1 VAELVKILLVDD
13 QVRNLEALQAVL
25 HPSGCR
31 LITAQ
36 SADEALLALLQHD
49 FAAIVLDIR
58 MPGMDGLELA
68 KLIKGR
74 RRTRHV
80 PILFLTA
87 HLMDEKDVL
96 AGYQAGAVDYLT
108 KPIDPNI
115 LRAKINIF
123 ADLHRASQAL
133 SETNVQLQQEVT
145 ERERV
150 ENELREVNQ
159 QLEERVEARTAEL
172 VQAHSVLAAS
182 EERLRIALAAGRMGT
197 WELDAAK
204 RVCHLDEVQ
213 CRLLG
218 LPPRTQ
224 SIPLDTLLLLTFPE
238 DDATVRRAIDLA
250 LKTNV
255 DGAQD
260 YTYEFRI
267 VRPSDNAVR
276 WLLVSGRTIPVEHGL
291 PRRIGV
297 TFDITDRKRD
307 EHTLQEADR
316 RKNDFLATLAHELR
330 NPLAPIRN
338 AVELLRMKSQL
349 PVDKRGPAEVID
361 RQTRA
366 LTRLVDDLLDISRIT
381 QNRLELRREPA
392 SLSAIV
398 EAAIESSRPL
408 IDSGGHT
415 LEVKVPDEPIVLLAD
430 VTRLAQVI
438 SNLLNNASRYSDKK
452 GHIHVDVRREA
463 EQAVVRV
470 TDEGIGIPAAMLN
483 RVFDMFVQV
492 DRAHERGRGGLGV
505 GLALSKQLVEMHG
518 GTITGHSPGP
528 GLGSTFELRIP
539 IAPEVEASVR
549 AIGMKDDL
557 PTSRFRMLVVDDNKD
572 SVDSLSTL
580 LRLMGNDVHMA
591 YDGVEA
597 VHAAHMYRPDI
608 VLLDVGLPLQ
618 NGYEAARL
626 IRSEPWGSSVVL
638 IALTGWGQE
647 QDRRKSREAGFDHHL
662 VKPVDPKALMVL
674 VSELFHRSRGVVPIV
689 PGTPSV
695 LTSESR

>member
-1 VAELVKILLVDD
+1 MAELVKVLLVDD

-58 MPGMDGLELA
+58 MPGMDGFELA
-68 KLIKGR
+68 RLIKGR

-87 HLMDEKDVL
+87 HLLDEKDVL

-108 KPIDPNI
+108 KPLDPEI

-123 ADLHRASQAL
+123 TDLHRVTQAL
-133 SETNVQLQQEVT
+133 KETNQQLQVEVG
-145 ERERV
+145 ERLKV
-150 ENELREVNQ
+150 EAALRDVNL
-159 QLEERVEARTAEL
+159 QLEERVGARTAEL
-172 VQAHSVLAAS
+172 MQAHSVMAAS

-197 WELDAAK
+197 WELDAIK
-204 RVCHLDEVQ
+204 RICHIDEVQ
-213 CRLLG
+213 SRLLG
-218 LPPRTQ
+218 LHPLGQTV
-224 SIPLDTLLLLTFPE
+224 SLDTLIALTHP
-238 DDATVRRAIDLA
+238 DDDQAVREAIERA
-250 LKTNV
+250 LKTNL
-255 DGAQD
+255 DGARD
-260 YTYEFRI
+260 YSHEFRI

-276 WLLVSGRTIPVEHGL
+276 WLHVSGRTVPNEAGP

-297 TFDITDRKRD
+297 TFDITDRKQD
-307 EHTLQEADR
+307 EQALQEADR

-398 EAAIESSRPL
+398 DSAIEASRPL
-408 IDSGGHT
+408 IDNGGHR
-415 LEVKVPDEPIVLLAD
+415 LEVSVPEEPIVLLAD
-430 VTRLAQVI
+430 VTRIAQVI
-438 SNLLNNASRYSDKK
+438 SNLLNNAARYSDKR
-452 GHIHVDVRREA
+452 GRIQVDVRRERTEA
-463 EQAVVRV
+463 IVEIA
-470 TDEGIGIPAAMLN
+470 DEGIGIPTAMLG
-483 RVFDMFVQV
+483 RVFEMFVQV
-492 DRAHERGRGGLGV
+492 DRQYERGRGGLGV
-505 GLALSKQLVEMHG
+505 GLALSRQLVEMHG
-518 GTITGHSPGP
+518 GKIVAHSPGP
-528 GLGSTFELRIP
+528 GLGSTFEIRLP

-549 AIGMKDDL
+549 AIGVKDDL
-557 PTSRFRMLVVDDNKD
+557 PTSRLRLLVVDDNRD

-591 YDGVEA
+591 FDGVEA
-597 VHAAHMYRPDI
+597 VHAAHTLRPDV
-608 VLLDVGLPLQ
+608 VLLDVGLPLR
-618 NGYEAARL
+618 NGYEAAKL
-626 IRSEPWGSSVVL
+626 IRSEPWGRKMVL
-638 IALTGWGQE
+638 IALTGWGQAE
-647 QDRRKSREAGFDHHL
+647 DRKRSREAGFDHHL
-662 VKPVDPKALMVL
+662 VKPVDPKALMAL
-674 VSELFHRSRGVVPIV
+674 VSELFHSELRDQPIRID
-689 PGTPSV
+689 PAIIQS
-695 LTSESR
+695 

>member
-1 VAELVKILLVDD
+1 MAELVKVLLVDD

-49 FAAIVLDIR
+49 FAAIVLDVR

-68 KLIKGR
+68 RLIKGR

-87 HLMDEKDVL
+87 YLLDDKDVL
-96 AGYQAGAVDYLT
+96 RGYQAGAVDYLT
-108 KPIDPNI
+108 KPLDPEI

-123 ADLHRASQAL
+123 ADLHRVSQAL
-133 SETNVQLQQEVT
+133 AEANQQLQREVT

-150 ENELREVNQ
+150 EDALRDANQ
-159 QLEERVEARTAEL
+159 QLEARVEARTAEL
-172 VQAHSVLAAS
+172 VQAHAVMAAS
-182 EERLRIALAAGRMGT
+182 EERLRIALDAGRMGT
-197 WELDAAK
+197 WELDAVR
-204 RVCHLDEVQ
+204 RVCHIDDVQ
-213 CRLLG
+213 CLLLG
-218 LPPRTQ
+218 LPARTR
-224 SIPLDTLLLLTFPE
+224 SIPLDTLLSLTYPA
-238 DDATVRRAIDLA
+238 DDQIVRNAVEHA
-250 LKTNV
+250 LKTNA
-255 DGAQD
+255 DNPGD
-260 YTYEFRI
+260 YSYEFRI
-267 VRPSDNAVR
+267 VRPSDGVMR
-276 WLLVSGRTIPVEHGL
+276 WLLVSGRTIPNADAP

-297 TFDITDRKRD
+297 TIDITDRKRD
-307 EHTLQEADR
+307 EQALQEADR

-338 AVELLRMKSQL
+338 AVELLRMKNPL

-398 EAAIESSRPL
+398 EAAVEASRPL
-408 IDSGGHT
+408 IDAGGHT
-415 LEVKVPDEPIVLLAD
+415 LEISLPDEPIALLAD
-430 VTRLAQVI
+430 VTRLSQVL
-438 SNLLNNASRYSDKK
+438 SNLLNNAARYSDKK
-452 GHIHVDVRREA
+452 GRIQVEVRREGTD
-463 EQAVVRV
+463 AVVRI
-470 TDEGIGIPAAMLN
+470 TDEGIGIPAAMLH

-505 GLALSKQLVEMHG
+505 GLALSRQLIEMHG
-518 GTITGHSPGP
+518 GRIKAHSPGP
-528 GLGSTFELRIP
+528 GLGSTFEVRIP
-539 IAPEVEASVR
+539 IVAEVEASVR
-549 AIGMKDDL
+549 ASAVKKDDV
-557 PTSRFRMLVVDDNKD
+557 PTSRLRLLVVDDNRD

-591 YDGVEA
+591 FDGVEA
-597 VHAAHMYRPDI
+597 VHAVQSLRPDV

-618 NGYEAARL
+618 NGYEAARM
-626 IRSEPWGSSVVL
+626 IRSEPWGRNVVL

-647 QDRRKSREAGFDHHL
+647 QDRRRSREAGFDHHL
-662 VKPVDPKALMVL
+662 VKPVDPRVLMSL
-674 VSELFHRSRGVVPIV
+674 VSELFHAARRGTAAPEATIAQ
-689 PGTPSV
+689 
-695 LTSESR
+695 L

>member
-1 VAELVKILLVDD
+1 MAELVKILLVDD

-58 MPGMDGLELA
+58 MPGMDGFELA
-68 KLIKGR
+68 RMIKGR

-87 HLMDEKDVL
+87 HLLDEKDVL

-108 KPIDPNI
+108 KPLDPEI

-123 ADLHRASQAL
+123 TDLHRVTQAL
-133 SETNVQLQQEVT
+133 KETNQQLQVEVG
-145 ERERV
+145 ERLKV
-150 ENELREVNQ
+150 EAALRDANLK
-159 QLEERVEARTAEL
+159 LEERVGARTAEL
-172 VQAHSVLAAS
+172 VQAHAVMAAS

-197 WELDAAK
+197 WELDSIK
-204 RVCHLDEVQ
+204 RICHVDEVQ
-213 CRLLG
+213 SRLLG
-218 LPPRTQ
+218 LHPLGQTV
-224 SIPLDTLLLLTFPE
+224 PLDTLMSLTHP
-238 DDATVRRAIDLA
+238 DDDQAVRDAIERA
-250 LKTNV
+250 LKTNL
-255 DGAQD
+255 DGARD
-260 YTYEFRI
+260 YSYEFRI
-267 VRPSDNAVR
+267 IRPSDNTVR
-276 WLLVSGRTIPVEHGL
+276 WLHVSGRTVPNEDGP

-297 TFDITDRKRD
+297 TFDITDRKHD
-307 EHTLQEADR
+307 EQSLQEADR

-398 EAAIESSRPL
+398 DSAIEASRPL
-408 IDSGGHT
+408 IDNGGHR
-415 LEVKVPDEPIVLLAD
+415 LEVSVPEEPIVLLAD
-430 VTRLAQVI
+430 VTRIAQVI
-438 SNLLNNASRYSDKK
+438 SNLLNNAARYSDKR
-452 GHIHVDVRREA
+452 GLIQVDVRRERMEA
-463 EQAVVRV
+463 IVEIA
-470 TDEGIGIPAAMLN
+470 DEGIGIPTAMLG
-483 RVFDMFVQV
+483 RVFEMFVQV
-492 DRAHERGRGGLGV
+492 DRQYERGRGGLGV
-505 GLALSKQLVEMHG
+505 GLALSRQLVEMHG
-518 GTITGHSPGP
+518 GKIVAHSPGP
-528 GLGSTFELRIP
+528 GLGSTFEIRLP

-549 AIGMKDDL
+549 AIGVKDDL
-557 PTSRFRMLVVDDNKD
+557 PTSRLRLLVVDDNRD

-591 YDGVEA
+591 FDGVEA
-597 VHAAHMYRPDI
+597 VHAAHTLRPDV
-608 VLLDVGLPLQ
+608 VLLDVGLPLR
-618 NGYEAARL
+618 NGYEAAKL
-626 IRSEPWGSSVVL
+626 IRSEPWGRKMVL

-647 QDRRKSREAGFDHHL
+647 QDRKRSREAGFDHHL
-662 VKPVDPKALMVL
+662 VKPVDPKTLMAL
-674 VSELFHRSRGVVPIV
+674 VSELFHATGHDQPIRIDPAV
-689 PGTPSV
+689 IQS
-695 LTSESR
+695 

>member
-1 VAELVKILLVDD
+1 MAELVKILLVDD

-25 HPSGCR
+25 HPLGCR

-87 HLMDEKDVL
+87 HMMDDNDVL
-96 AGYQAGAVDYLT
+96 AGYKAGAVDYLT
-108 KPIDPNI
+108 KPIDPEI

-123 ADLHRASQAL
+123 ADLHRVSQAL
-133 SETNVQLQQEVT
+133 SETNTQLQSEVA
-145 ERERV
+145 ERERI
-150 ENELREVNQ
+150 EDALRRVNQ
-159 QLEERVEARTAEL
+159 ELEARVEARTAEL
-172 VQAHSVLAAS
+172 VQAHSVMAAS

-197 WELDAAK
+197 WELDAAR
-204 RVCHLDEVQ
+204 RVCYLDEVQ

-218 LPPRTQ
+218 LHALTQ
-224 SIPLDTLLLLTFPE
+224 AIPVDALMALTYPE
-238 DDATVRRAIDLA
+238 DEEAVRKAIDQA

-255 DGAQD
+255 DDAVD
-260 YTYEFRI
+260 YSYEFRI
-267 VRPSDNAVR
+267 VRPSDHAVR
-276 WLLVSGRTIPVEHGL
+276 WLSVSGRTIPTEGGH

-297 TFDITDRKRD
+297 TFDITDRKHD
-307 EHTLQEADR
+307 EQALQEADR

-408 IDSGGHT
+408 IDAGGHA
-415 LEVKVPDEPIVLLAD
+415 LEVSLPDEPIVLLAD

-438 SNLLNNASRYSDKK
+438 SNLLNNAARYSDKK
-452 GHIHVDVRREA
+452 GHIHVEVLRDSMD
-463 EQAVVRV
+463 AVVKIA
-470 TDEGIGIPAAMLN
+470 DEGIGIPATMLN
-483 RVFDMFVQV
+483 RVFEMFVQV

-518 GTITGHSPGP
+518 GAISAHSAGP
-528 GLGSTFELRIP
+528 GLGSTFEVRIP
-539 IAPEVEASVR
+539 ISAEVEASVR
-549 AIGMKDDL
+549 AIGAKDDP
-557 PTSRFRMLVVDDNKD
+557 PTSRFRLLVVDDNRD

-580 LRLMGNDVHMA
+580 LRLMGNDVQMA

-597 VHAAHMYRPDI
+597 VHAAHTFRPDV
-608 VLLDVGLPLQ
+608 VLLDVGLPLRS
-618 NGYEAARL
+618 GYDAAKM
-626 IRSEPWGSSVVL
+626 IRSEPWGRNVVL

-647 QDRRKSREAGFDHHL
+647 QDRRRSREAGFDHHL
-662 VKPVDPKALMVL
+662 VKPVDPRALMAL
-674 VSELFHRSRGVVPIV
+674 VSELFHAARHDLSATAPPTLLVTDPR
-689 PGTPSV
+689 
-695 LTSESR
+695 

>member
-1 VAELVKILLVDD
+1 MAELVKVLLVDD

-36 SADEALLALLQHD
+36 SADEALLTLLQHD
-49 FAAIVLDIR
+49 FAAIVLDVR

-68 KLIKGR
+68 RLIKGR

-87 HLMDEKDVL
+87 YLLDEKDVL
-96 AGYQAGAVDYLT
+96 RGYQAGAVDYLT
-108 KPIDPNI
+108 KPLDPEI

-123 ADLHRASQAL
+123 ADLHRVSQAL
-133 SETNVQLQQEVT
+133 AEANQQLQREVT

-150 ENELREVNQ
+150 EEALRDANQ
-159 QLEERVEARTAEL
+159 QLEVRVEARTAEL
-172 VQAHSVLAAS
+172 VQAHAVMAAN
-182 EERLRIALAAGRMGT
+182 EERLRIALDAGRMGT
-197 WELDAAK
+197 WELDAV
-204 RVCHLDEVQ
+204 RRTCHIDEVQ
-213 CRLLG
+213 CSLLG
-218 LPPRTQ
+218 LPARTR
-224 SIPLDTLLLLTFPE
+224 SVPLDTLLSLTYPA
-238 DDATVRRAIDLA
+238 DDEMVRNAVEHA
-250 LKTNV
+250 LKTNS
-255 DGAQD
+255 DNPGD
-260 YTYEFRI
+260 YSYEFRI
-267 VRPSDNAVR
+267 VRPSDGVMR
-276 WLLVSGRTIPVEHGL
+276 WLHVNGRTIPNADAP

-297 TFDITDRKRD
+297 TIDITDRKRD
-307 EHTLQEADR
+307 EQALQEADR

-338 AVELLRMKSQL
+338 AVELLRMRNPL

-398 EAAIESSRPL
+398 EGAVEASRPL
-408 IDSGGHT
+408 IDAGGHV
-415 LEVKVPDEPIVLLAD
+415 LDISMPEEPIVLLAD
-430 VTRLAQVI
+430 VTRLSQVL
-438 SNLLNNASRYSDKK
+438 SNLLNNAARYSDKK
-452 GHIHVDVRREA
+452 GRIHVEVRREA
-463 EQAVVRV
+463 ADAVVRI
-470 TDEGIGIPAAMLN
+470 TDEGIGIPATMLH

-505 GLALSKQLVEMHG
+505 GLALSRQLVEMHG
-518 GTITGHSPGP
+518 GRISAHSPGP
-528 GLGSTFELRIP
+528 GLGSTFEVRIP
-539 IAPEVEASVR
+539 IVAEVEASTR
-549 AIGMKDDL
+549 AVVKEDL
-557 PTSRFRMLVVDDNKD
+557 PTTRLRLLVVDDNRD

-591 YDGVEA
+591 FDGVEA
-597 VHAAHMYRPDI
+597 VHAVQSLRPDV

-618 NGYEAARL
+618 NGYEAARM
-626 IRSEPWGSSVVL
+626 IRSEPWGRDVVL

-647 QDRRKSREAGFDHHL
+647 QDRRRSREAGFDHHL
-662 VKPVDPKALMVL
+662 VKPVDPRVLMNL
-674 VSELFHRSRGVVPIV
+674 VTELFHGARRGVAAPEATIA
-689 PGTPSV
+689 PH
-695 LTSESR
+695 